1 MALLNRCII
10 KKNSSF
16 KVLSYGQRTNRAF
29 CLFRLLGQAE
39 MSLMFHHSFQKAP
52 LELQLADRWTWYT
65 LKKLKTE
72 AGTDESKTH
81 KVTHNKAGSKGA

>member
-1 MALLNRCII
+1 ME
-10 KKNSSF
+10 
-16 KVLSYGQRTNRAF
+16 LSLRV
-29 CLFRLLGQAE
+29 CLFRLLRQAE
-39 MSLMFHHSFQKAP
+39 ISLMFHHSFQKAP